1 MTHPAVDAAFHHW
14 SQGIHHWSR
23 WALRQVQVPATVL
36 QRTEGLPVATD
47 RRVSVNGS
55 CRLLQARDGWIAL
68 NLPRAGD
75 HDLVPAL
82 LGRPLH
88 RDTWSDVIDEAA
100 SWDADALLAQA
111 HLLGLAA
118 SRVGETAPPKRGLDR
133 WEDGNGKARRW
144 VRAPR
149 VLDLSALWAG
159 PLSSTVLAWAG
170 CEVVRVDGRSPP
182 DRFGQEPR
190 PGIGRLDDGKHILH
204 LALDQSSGRRQLHAL
219 LAQSDVVITGMRRRA
234 IDALG
239 IREAIASAGTD
250 RIVWLAITAHG
261 LAGTGGDRIGLGD
274 DCAAAGGLVDWTPAG
289 RPQFIGDAIAD
300 PLTGLRAAAM
310 VLRALARGEGGM
322 LDIALA
328 ATSADTVQRSA
339 RQVKA
344 VEC

>member
-1 MTHPAVDAAFHHW
+1 MNHPAVNAAFHHW

-23 WALRQVQVPATVL
+23 WALRQVRVPATVL
-36 QRTEGLPVATD
+36 QRTAGLPVATD

-55 CRLLQARDGWIAL
+55 CRLLQTRDGWIAL

-82 LGRPLH
+82 LGRPL
-88 RDTWSDVIDEAA
+88 RTDTWSEVIAEAA
-100 SWDADALLAQA
+100 SWDTDALLAQA

-118 SRVGETAPPKRGLDR
+118 SRVGETAPAQPGIDQ
-133 WEDGNGKARRW
+133 WEDGKGSAHRW
-144 VRAPR
+144 LRAPR

-170 CEVVRVDGRSPP
+170 CEVLRVDGRSPP
-182 DRFGQEPR
+182 DRFGQELR
-190 PGIGRLDDGKHILH
+190 PGIGRLNDGKRILH
-204 LALDQSSGRRQLHAL
+204 LALDQSSGRRQLHDL

-239 IREAIASAGTD
+239 IREAIAGAGAD
-250 RIVWLAITAHG
+250 RTVWLAITAHG
-261 LAGTGGDRIGLGD
+261 LDGTGGDRIGLGD
-274 DCAAAGGLVDWTPAG
+274 DCAAAGGLVDWTAAG

-310 VLRALARGEGGM
+310 VLRALARGERGV

-328 ATSADTVQRSA
+328 ATSADAVQRSA
-339 RQVKA
+339 RQMKA
-344 VEC
+344 VAC